1 MKGGTMKVGGQMLT
15 ILRAIAEVAATS
27 EEGAGYAQ
35 IARVTGITQHLLM
48 AKTSRLKAR
57 GLIERANP
65 ESPRCANAFF
75 VVTAAGGECLQPP
88 EQEEHEVAMST
99 VQRAIQRRHQLAT
112 VWARA

>member
-1 MKGGTMKVGGQMLT
+1 MKVGGQMLT
-15 ILRAIAEVAATS
+15 ILRAIAEQAAAS
-27 EEGAGYAQ
+27 EQGAGYAQ
-35 IARVTGITQHLLM
+35 IAVATGIAQSLLM

-75 VVTAAGGECLQPP
+75 QVTAAGRDIVRPP
-88 EQEEHEVAMST
+88 EPVEPEVAVSS
-99 VQRAIQRRHQLAT
+99 VQRAIDRRHVLAT